1 MLPLIIALMS
11 SAWARSPG
19 PELEGA
25 VDTGTAE
32 ADTGAPGAMGGEAC
46 SDQYLRNG
54 VQLPE
59 RPGLYTLVQA
69 SASWGTALM
78 VDTILR
84 VAEDMAWQLPDAD
97 PFLVGDISWQR
108 GGYFEGH
115 RSHRGGVDADLGI
128 YAKGGRQNTRGFED
142 LSPAELDARAT
153 WTFIRALLDTG
164 NVDRIYLDQSL
175 INVLRK
181 YVREEEGLSQAEVD
195 RIFPPPGTPKVW
207 AMTGVVQHVAGHR
220 NHLHLRVLCDNGVP
234 AQ

>member
-1 MLPLIIALMS
+1 MNVE
-11 SAWARSPG
+11 R
-19 PELEGA
+19 
-25 VDTGTAE
+25 E
-32 ADTGAPGAMGGEAC
+32 ADTASVAAEAC
-46 SDQYLRNG
+46 TDQYLRDG

-59 RPGLYTLVQA
+59 RPGLYTM
-69 SASWGTALM
+69 SAPGSAWGTSLM

-84 VAEDMAWQLPDAD
+84 VAEEMAWQLPDAD
-97 PFLVGDISWQR
+97 PFIVGDISHKR

-128 YAKGGRQNTRGFED
+128 YAKGGKQDPRGFQD
-142 LSPAELDARAT
+142 LSVAEFDAHAT
-153 WTFIRALLDTG
+153 WIFIRTMLDTG

-181 YVREEEGLSQAEVD
+181 HVREEEGLSQEEVD
-195 RIFPPPGTPKVW
+195 RIFPPSGTPRVW

-220 NHLHLRVLCDNGVP
+220 NHIHLRVLCDNGVP